1 MVAWLLGLMN
11 WQPLEQTLFR
21 AWLPNVQATEVN
33 KAAEN
38 QALLTG
44 KDAGDEFNNDLI
56 IIIICVKHSVQMFV
70 FVGNG
75 ILEQTAMFCLK
86 LLQSHSQFE

>member
-1 MVAWLLGLMN
+1 MVAWLLVLMN
-11 WQPLEQTLFR
+11 WQPLKQTLFR
-21 AWLPNVQATEVN
+21 AWLSNVQATEVN

-44 KDAGDEFNNDLI
+44 KDARDEFNNDLI
-56 IIIICVKHSVQMFV
+56 VIICVKHSVQMFV

-75 ILEQTAMFCLK
+75 ILEQIAMFCMK
-86 LLQSHSQFE
+86 LLQSHSQFK

>member
-56 IIIICVKHSVQMFV
+56 IINYYLCK
-70 FVGNG
+70 
-75 ILEQTAMFCLK
+75 AFCTNVRFCR
-86 LLQSHSQFE
+86 QWNS